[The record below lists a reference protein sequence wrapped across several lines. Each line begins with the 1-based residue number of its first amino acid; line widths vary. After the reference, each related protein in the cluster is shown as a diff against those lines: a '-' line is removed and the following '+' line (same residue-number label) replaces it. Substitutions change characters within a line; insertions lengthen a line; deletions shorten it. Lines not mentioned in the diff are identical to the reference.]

1 MIAFQS
7 NTNVTI
13 FMWSSF
19 FSNSCVIIVRTKFSK
34 NTSDYL
40 SYISGHTYHGYFSLN
55 CLVEKE
61 MGDTTLSDERRR
73 ILRRVKRHLVRD
85 MDAEEVLL
93 QMTAENVF
101 NTTEEER
108 IKVKLTRSE
117 KNEQLLDILPSKG
130 EKAYEIFKETLQ
142 EVHPH
147 LANIILELGNCFDD
161 HENQLALKKAV
172 RLHAI
177 VIFSKFRTSLRSFLS
192 FQKKRNWEVK
202 SKLKGQDSHLT
213 QVSS

>member
-1 MIAFQS
+1 
-7 NTNVTI
+7 
-13 FMWSSF
+13 
-19 FSNSCVIIVRTKFSK
+19 
-34 NTSDYL
+34 
-40 SYISGHTYHGYFSLN
+40 
-55 CLVEKE
+55 

-101 NTTEEER
+101 NTTDEER